1 MKKKTDLETDCSPKL
16 GRPLGPSKI
25 QLGPKV
31 TFQTDAAL
39 KALMKATGKNLG
51 EVIDMLAAFSKYDT
65 FLTKGFARVYY
76 EIGDM
81 AYVSVDGRVK
91 VRKEANNLN
100 RD

>member
-1 MKKKTDLETDCSPKL
+1 MKKKAKM
-16 GRPLGPSKI
+16 GRPPGPPKI

-31 TFQTDAAL
+31 TFQTDSML

-51 EVIDMLAAFSKYDT
+51 EVVDMLAAFSKYDT
-65 FLTKGFARVYY
+65 FLTKGFAKVYD

-100 RD
+100 KD